1 MVPHRRARQLPAKGG
16 DHVGRVDAVAGAG
29 EDTVDGAP
37 VGDHGGLGAEIEEGG
52 LQDGTGDGEGAGVGA
67 DAGAQQADDE
77 ADDDGEEG
85 DHPVRHEAG
94 PEGPEEHG
102 GDADE
107 GEEADDQGG
116 VFVRRGGEEE
126 GEGGPETGEGG
137 AGAEAHE
144 AGLDEERVGD
154 EDLADGVQD
163 PEVVDAVRVGGRVV
177 GHEEPEQEE
186 DEILQ
191 AQGEPVDVAPRGIF
205 RHHAGQQA
213 SKEQAEEEAGR
224 SDGESAGPAVRG
236 SEVAD
241 QWKHCSP
248 ITVKMGDCMQRQE
261 HGADILSCGVTVVTE
276 VIKVREQKTAKDL
289 VRHSP
294 SLFER
299 SPTISVLVTRLPTR
313 WILPH
318 TKRWR

>member
-1 MVPHRRARQLPAKGG
+1 MVPDRRARQLPAKGG
-16 DHVGRVDAVAGAG
+16 DHVRRVDAVAREGQDA
-29 EDTVDGAP
+29 VDGAP
-37 VGDHGGLGAEIEEGG
+37 VGDHGGLGAKIEEGG
-52 LQDGTGDGEGAGVGA
+52 LEDGTRDGEGAGVGA

-77 ADDDGEEG
+77 ADDDGEER
-85 DHPVRHEAG
+85 DQPVRHEAG
-94 PEGPEEHG
+94 PEGSQEHG

-107 GEEADDQGG
+107 GEEADDEGG
-116 VFVRRGGEEE
+116 VFVGRGGEEE

-191 AQGEPVDVAPRGIF
+191 AQGEPVDVAPRGVF

-248 ITVKMGDCMQRQE
+248 SLSGWAIECNGEAWGGHTQLRRHRRDGGDQGQGAENGKGLGQTQPQPFRDEFHNQRIG
-261 HGADILSCGVTVVTE
+261 H
-276 VIKVREQKTAKDL
+276 TA
-289 VRHSP
+289 
-294 SLFER
+294 
-299 SPTISVLVTRLPTR
+299 TR
-313 WILPH
+313 WMLPH

>member
-1 MVPHRRARQLPAKGG
+1 MVPHRRARQLPAKGR
-16 DHVGRVDAVAGAG
+16 DHVGRVDAVARERQDA
-29 EDTVDGAP
+29 VDGAP
-37 VGDHGGLGAEIEEGG
+37 VGDHGGLDAEIEQGG
-52 LQDGTGDGEGAGVGA
+52 LEDRPRDGEGARVGA

-85 DHPVRHEAG
+85 DQPVRHEAG

-116 VFVRRGGEEE
+116 VFVGRGGEEE
-126 GEGGPETGEGG
+126 GEGGPEAGEGG

-144 AGLDEERVGD
+144 AGLDEERVGE
-154 EDLADGVQD
+154 EDGADGVQD

-191 AQGEPVDVAPRGIF
+191 AEGEPIDVAPRGIF
-205 RHHAGQQA
+205 RHDAGQQA

-224 SDGESAGPAVRG
+224 SDGESGCPAVRG

-241 QWKHCSP
+241 QWKHCP
-248 ITVKMGDCMQRQE
+248 HITVRMGDCIR
-261 HGADILSCGVTVVTE
+261 
-276 VIKVREQKTAKDL
+276 RENWGRTYSIAA
-289 VRHSP
+289 SP
-294 SLFER
+294 
-299 SPTISVLVTRLPTR
+299 
-313 WILPH
+313 
-318 TKRWR
+318 